1 MDLPTILSSGVVA
14 GLVAGLVALRTSER
28 KIAIE
33 NITQLRTLWRDK
45 VRENALEVTS
55 AYRYKN
61 STKLIDLYVTFQ
73 LILNP
78 EDDDDLSILDT
89 LWEMQA
95 NESDS
100 NLSIVFSE
108 KLSQLLKHDWERA
121 KIEAKPIWY
130 F

>member
-61 STKLIDLYVTFQ
+61 STKLIDLMLRF
-73 LILNP
+73 N
-78 EDDDDLSILDT
+78 
-89 LWEMQA
+89 
-95 NESDS
+95 
-100 NLSIVFSE
+100 
-108 KLSQLLKHDWERA
+108 
-121 KIEAKPIWY
+121 
-130 F
+130 

>member
-95 NESDS
+95 DESDS